1 MTTNRSKDSPGV
13 KVQSNNS
20 QKTTQP
26 KQKARS
32 RWQTL
37 MSEGERRGQTP
48 RRCAHARFAARRAL
62 GTSLPYDFPKAPR
75 ILAKGWGAVA
85 TNHHGASES
94 SGSRCCA
101 ALGGGAASRRFMVAL
116 DSPRRG
122 FSEIKPN
129 SSSECRTSARD
140 YRAVRGR
147 WRGGGV
153 CLSFSTTIEHVERL
167 SSFRFYTPVVYHTA
181 DSEAFYR

>member
-1 MTTNRSKDSPGV
+1 MTTNRSKDSPGA

-37 MSEGERRGQTP
+37 RSEGERRGQTP

-62 GTSLPYDFPKAPR
+62 GTSLPYIFPKAPR

-101 ALGGGAASRRFMVAL
+101 AFRGGGAAPAFHGGPKL
-116 DSPRRG
+116 PRRG

-129 SSSECRTSARD
+129 SSSECRTSVGD
-140 YRAVRGR
+140 YRRGTR
-147 WRGGGV
+147 AMARRRCVLILFNKSSMGKDFPAFV
-153 CLSFSTTIEHVERL
+153 STLRCV
-167 SSFRFYTPVVYHTA
+167 PHTG
-181 DSEAFYR
+181 